1 MQRNIYFNKYLCQG
15 HPISGPMAQGHMVYT
30 EQREVK
36 KETPKKLV
44 LNFILI
50 FQENQIIF
58 ASSNSFQNVV
68 DSSRPVNKWV
78 QNNKVIQIL
87 PFISSIRVIMS
98 QFNKVLLLQN
108 KFLSVKVSFH
118 SFLSN
123 TTLI

>member
-1 MQRNIYFNKYLCQG
+1 
-15 HPISGPMAQGHMVYT
+15 MAQGHMVYT
-30 EQREVK
+30 KQREVK